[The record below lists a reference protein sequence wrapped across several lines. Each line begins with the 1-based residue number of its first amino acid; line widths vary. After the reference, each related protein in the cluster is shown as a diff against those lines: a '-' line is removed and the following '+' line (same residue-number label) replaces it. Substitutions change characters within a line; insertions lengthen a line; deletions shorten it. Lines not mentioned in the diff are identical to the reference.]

1 MIPLRACSSYD
12 TSHVQPWETETYF
25 IFHPVI
31 LGVLLLF
38 ASAAIWS
45 SGVAVAPGEL
55 QLPKGRAPP
64 HWLLDIGG
72 SLRRGLMWQRA
83 ERRDQYRAYVV
94 GSYADVRVTPPV
106 VRFLVV
112 ANGEEKRRYFPPFE
126 CRFLFNSSE
135 GSSDYEYPVRALWS
149 SIGHQG
155 GFEPLLVTCP
165 TRRNDSLP
173 RLVSLIYM
181 GEDSSGWLSP
191 RKVERVSKRTGTF
204 ALCVTVGEQTQ
215 PDPRTLAEFLAFYE
229 AVGAS
234 HYIFYIKSAGTG
246 LNYLAAL
253 QQKYAEAASTRDKLR
268 VVLDTAQEDDE
279 AVTSCVYD
287 LATSPFEYALA
298 VTPRD
303 FVVPRHYATLKEF
316 IQRYRLA
323 GAMTILRYAFVGP
336 RPVPGVSESSLI
348 SQLKV
353 LRLAH
358 ADPPGMTSRALVRV
372 ADVVQMGARG
382 GFSLLASSRAHVM
395 DPRHVSVC
403 RYVED
408 SEISPEEVLA
418 YDDHMLGYGDF
429 IRRSLPWRLHIER
442 LGAS

>member
-1 MIPLRACSSYD
+1 MV
-12 TSHVQPWETETYF
+12 HVQESQESTSNSYTTEEKEE
-25 IFHPVI
+25 IDEKKEEEI
-31 LGVLLLF
+31 EEGVEEKNN
-38 ASAAIWS
+38 
-45 SGVAVAPGEL
+45 PGEVATTTVESEDKEAEEG
-55 QLPKGRAPP
+55 LPQECLPAEFRQKSPPAHTELKGKLHALSIEPRPKQP
-64 HWLLDIGG
+64 LV
-72 SLRRGLMWQRA
+72 
-83 ERRDQYRAYVV
+83 EE
-94 GSYADVRVTPPV
+94 VTMT
-106 VRFLVV
+106 
-112 ANGEEKRRYFPPFE
+112 
-126 CRFLFNSSE
+126 E

-181 GEDSSGWLSP
+181 GDDSSGWLSP

-253 QQKYAEAASTRDKLR
+253 HQKYAEAASTRDKLR